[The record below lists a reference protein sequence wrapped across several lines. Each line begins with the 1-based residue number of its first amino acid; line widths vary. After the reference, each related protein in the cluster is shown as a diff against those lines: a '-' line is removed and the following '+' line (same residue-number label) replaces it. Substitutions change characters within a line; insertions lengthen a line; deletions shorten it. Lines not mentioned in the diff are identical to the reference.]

1 MLTYVLA
8 LVVVLASLGLYSTTF
23 VIPEVSRKN
32 DLVWSGV
39 GLFYGL
45 VLWVCAGR
53 ITGGVLLGQM
63 ASVALMG
70 WMGWQMVENRWNSVP
85 EAERVSSGKVAG
97 WRSSLVELGRSDT
110 AVKLKNQAQDVI
122 SKAQEK
128 VQDLGVTVETG
139 AKSAAKATTNATS
152 NAAAAEATEL
162 LKRADVPLKPEDF
175 GNPPKVLVDTTATKP
190 SMKSFSTPVSKNPVG
205 GLFDRAKG
213 LVSGLNTPKKTEPKE
228 VYVRKEFRD
237 RSSETPTSSMETSK
251 AVSEAAIDDDFDFG
265 DTDTGL
271 KEVVELT
278 VVVSTDEVT
287 LMAFT
292 TDPTVISEILDEKT
306 IETGESVGEI
316 ENEN

>member
-70 WMGWQMVENRWNSVP
+70 WMGWQMVESRWNSVP
-85 EAERVSSGKVAG
+85 EAERVSSGKVEG
-97 WRSSLVELGRSDT
+97 WRSSLVGISRSDT
-110 AVKLKNQAQDVI
+110 AVKLKKQAQDVI

-139 AKSAAKATTNATS
+139 AKSAVKTTS
-152 NAAAAEATEL
+152 NATDAATEL
-162 LKRADVPLKPEDF
+162 LKRADVPLTPEDF
-175 GNPPKVLVDTTATKP
+175 GNPPKAVVDTTATKP
-190 SMKSFSTPVSKNPVG
+190 SMKSFSTPISNNLFS

-213 LVSGLNTPKKTEPKE
+213 LVSGLNAPKKTAPKE

-237 RSSETPTSSMETSK
+237 RSPETS
-251 AVSEAAIDDDFDFG
+251 VTPVTSGAAIDDDFDFG
-265 DTDTGL
+265 DTDVV
-271 KEVVELT
+271 KDVVELA
-278 VVVSTDEVT
+278 VVSTDEMTVI
-287 LMAFT
+287 AST

-306 IETGESVGEI
+306 IETGESVRKI
-316 ENEN
+316 ENENLE

>member
-70 WMGWQMVENRWNSVP
+70 WMGWQMVESRWNSVP

-97 WRSSLVELGRSDT
+97 WRSSLAGLSRSDT
-110 AVKLKNQAQDVI
+110 AVKLKNQAQGVI
-122 SKAQEK
+122 NKAQEK

-139 AKSAAKATTNATS
+139 TKSAGNATS
-152 NAAAAEATEL
+152 DAADL

-175 GNPPKVLVDTTATKP
+175 GNPPKAVVDTTATKP
-190 SMKSFSTPVSKNPVG
+190 SMKSFSTPISKNLFS
-205 GLFDRAKG
+205 GLFDRAKS
-213 LVSGLNTPKKTEPKE
+213 LASGLNAPKKAAPKE

-237 RSSETPTSSMETSK
+237 RSPETS
-251 AVSEAAIDDDFDFG
+251 ATSVTPETAIDDDFDFG
-265 DTDTGL
+265 DTD
-271 KEVVELT
+271 VVKDVVRPA
-278 VVVSTDEVT
+278 VVVSTDEMTVMT
-287 LMAFT
+287 PTTSST
-292 TDPTVISEILDEKT
+292 TDSTEVSEVLDEKT
-306 IETGESVGEI
+306 IETEESVVKI
-316 ENEN
+316 ENLE

>member
-70 WMGWQMVENRWNSVP
+70 WMGWQMVESRWNSVP
-85 EAERVSSGKVAG
+85 EAERVSSGKVEG
-97 WRSSLVELGRSDT
+97 WRTSLVELGRSDT
-110 AVKLKNQAQDVI
+110 AVKLKNQAQGVI

-139 AKSAAKATTNATS
+139 AKSAVKTPSNATD
-152 NAAAAEATEL
+152 AATEL
-162 LKRADVPLKPEDF
+162 LKRADIPLTPEDF
-175 GNPPKVLVDTTATKP
+175 GNPPKVVVDKTATKP
-190 SMKSFSTPVSKNPVG
+190 SMKSFSTPVSNNLFT

-213 LVSGLNTPKKTEPKE
+213 LASGLNAPKKTAPKE
-228 VYVRKEFRD
+228 VYVRKDFRD
-237 RSSETPTSSMETSK
+237 PSPETPVTSITPVTTET
-251 AVSEAAIDDDFDFG
+251 AIDDDFDFG
-265 DTDTGL
+265 DTDVV
-271 KEVVELT
+271 KDVVELT
-278 VVVSTDEVT
+278 VVVSTDEMTVI
-287 LMAFT
+287 AST
-292 TDPTVISEILDEKT
+292 TDPTVISEVLDGKT
-306 IETGESVGEI
+306 IEPGESVRKI
-316 ENEN
+316 ENENLE

>member
-70 WMGWQMVENRWNSVP
+70 WLGWQMVENRWNSVP

-110 AVKLKNQAQDVI
+110 AVKLKNQAQDAI

-152 NAAAAEATEL
+152 NAAAEVTEL

-175 GNPPKVLVDTTATKP
+175 GNPPKVLVNTTATKP
-190 SMKSFSTPVSKNPVG
+190 SMKSFSTPVSKNPFG
-205 GLFDRAKG
+205 GLFDRAMG
-213 LVSGLNTPKKTEPKE
+213 LVSGLNTSKKTEPKE

-265 DTDTGL
+265 DTDTVV
-271 KEVVELT
+271 KDVVELT
-278 VVVSTDEVT
+278 VVVSTDEMTV
-287 LMAFT
+287 MAST
-292 TDPTVISEILDEKT
+292 TDPAVISEVLEEKT
-306 IETGESVGEI
+306 IESGESVREI

>member
-8 LVVVLASLGLYSTTF
+8 LVVVVASLGLYSTTF

-70 WMGWQMVENRWNSVP
+70 WMGWQMVESRWNSVP
-85 EAERVSSGKVAG
+85 EAERVSAEKVTG

-139 AKSAAKATTNATS
+139 KKSAVKTTS
-152 NAAAAEATEL
+152 NTTDAATEL
-162 LKRADVPLKPEDF
+162 LKRADVPLTPKDF
-175 GNPPKVLVDTTATKP
+175 GNPPKAIVDTTATKP
-190 SMKSFSTPVSKNPVG
+190 SMKSFSTPVSTNLFS
-205 GLFDRAKG
+205 GLVDRAKG
-213 LVSGLNTPKKTEPKE
+213 LASGLNAPKKTAPKE

-237 RSSETPTSSMETSK
+237 RSPETS
-251 AVSEAAIDDDFDFG
+251 VTPVTSEGTIDDDFDFG
-265 DTDTGL
+265 ETDTA
-271 KEVVELT
+271 VVKDVMELT
-278 VVVSTDEVT
+278 VVVSTDEMTVI
-287 LMAFT
+287 AST
-292 TDPTVISEILDEKT
+292 TDPTVISEVLDEKT
-306 IETGESVGEI
+306 IEIGESVRKI
-316 ENEN
+316 ETEN

>member
-70 WMGWQMVENRWNSVP
+70 WMGWQMVESRWNSVP
-85 EAERVSSGKVAG
+85 EAERVSSGKVEG
-97 WRSSLVELGRSDT
+97 WRTSLVELGRSDT

-122 SKAQEK
+122 SKAQAK

-139 AKSAAKATTNATS
+139 TKSAVKTTS
-152 NAAAAEATEL
+152 NATDNATDAAAEL
-162 LKRADVPLKPEDF
+162 LKRADVPLTPEDF
-175 GNPPKVLVDTTATKP
+175 GNPPKAVVDTTATKP
-190 SMKSFSTPVSKNPVG
+190 SMKSFSSPVSSNLFS
-205 GLFDRAKG
+205 GLVDRAKG
-213 LVSGLNTPKKTEPKE
+213 LASGLSATKKTAPKE
-228 VYVRKEFRD
+228 VYVRKDFRD
-237 RSSETPTSSMETSK
+237 PSPDTSVTPVT
-251 AVSEAAIDDDFDFG
+251 AIDDDFDFG
-265 DTDTGL
+265 NTEVVQD
-271 KEVVELT
+271 VVELT
-278 VVVSTDEVT
+278 VVVSTDEMTVI
-287 LMAFT
+287 AST
-292 TDPTVISEILDEKT
+292 TDPTVISEVLDEKT
-306 IETGESVGEI
+306 IETGESIRKI

>member
-8 LVVVLASLGLYSTTF
+8 LVVVVASLGLYSTTF

-70 WMGWQMVENRWNSVP
+70 WMGWQMVESRWNSVP
-85 EAERVSSGKVAG
+85 EAERVSAEKVTG

-139 AKSAAKATTNATS
+139 AKSAVKTTS
-152 NAAAAEATEL
+152 NATDAATEL
-162 LKRADVPLKPEDF
+162 LKRADVPLTPEDF
-175 GNPPKVLVDTTATKP
+175 GNPPKAIVDTTATKP
-190 SMKSFSTPVSKNPVG
+190 SMKSFSTPVSTNLFS
-205 GLFDRAKG
+205 GLVDRAKG
-213 LVSGLNTPKKTEPKE
+213 LVSGLNAPKKTAPKE

-237 RSSETPTSSMETSK
+237 RSPETSVTPVTSETT
-251 AVSEAAIDDDFDFG
+251 IDDDFDFG
-265 DTDTGL
+265 DTEVIKD
-271 KEVVELT
+271 VVELT
-278 VVVSTDEVT
+278 VVVSTDEMTVI
-287 LMAFT
+287 AST
-292 TDPTVISEILDEKT
+292 TDPTVISEVLDEKT
-306 IETGESVGEI
+306 IEIGESVRKI

>member
-63 ASVALMG
+63 ASVALLG
-70 WMGWQMVENRWNSVP
+70 WMGWQMVESRWNSVP
-85 EAERVSSGKVAG
+85 EAERVSSGKVEG
-97 WRSSLVELGRSDT
+97 WRTSLVELGRSDT
-110 AVKLKNQAQDVI
+110 AIKLKNQAQGVI

-139 AKSAAKATTNATS
+139 AKSAVKTTTNAADT
-152 NAAAAEATEL
+152 ATEL
-162 LKRADVPLKPEDF
+162 LKRADIPLTPEDF
-175 GNPPKVLVDTTATKP
+175 GNPPKAVVDTTAAKP
-190 SMKSFSTPVSKNPVG
+190 SMKSFSTPVSNNLFS

-213 LVSGLNTPKKTEPKE
+213 LASGLNTPKKTAPKE
-228 VYVRKEFRD
+228 VYVRKDFRD
-237 RSSETPTSSMETSK
+237 RSPETS
-251 AVSEAAIDDDFDFG
+251 VTPVTSEIAIDDDFDFG
-265 DTDTGL
+265 DTDVV
-271 KEVVELT
+271 KDVVELT
-278 VVVSTDEVT
+278 VVVSTDEMTVI
-287 LMAFT
+287 AST
-292 TDPTVISEILDEKT
+292 TDPTVISEVLDEKT
-306 IETGESVGEI
+306 IETGESVRKI
-316 ENEN
+316 ENENLE